1 MSQSQPVQSPA
12 APAQLS
18 ATLGPMPPPRPVINR
33 TEAQQ
38 ARVTHLIDLMQQL
51 VKQMDVFWEVQIQTP
66 HIPQSATQVRE
77 ILAVLLPEITT
88 LGPELREHEQAQVM
102 GMLHHVTQRVDAVS
116 TAHLQATQVLKD
128 EQATLV
134 EEIEKLTDQEEKL
147 TAQEEKLTTQEGKLT
162 AQELMLTAQEQMLT
176 AQEQML
182 AAQKLELAA
191 QKAKLT
197 AREERVKRLEK
208 EQRAKKMPDLVTA
221 ALKAQLTMK
230 STLTECLAELDSE
243 LRKEMRKKYL

>member
-1 MSQSQPVQSPA
+1 MSHSQPVQSPTA
-12 APAQLS
+12 QGQLS

-116 TAHLQATQVLKD
+116 TAHIQATQVLEE
-128 EQATLV
+128 EQATLAA
-134 EEIEKLTDQEEKL
+134 EIEKLTDQEEKAEDL
-147 TAQEEKLTTQEGKLT
+147 GKDIN
-162 AQELMLTAQEQMLT
+162 
-176 AQEQML
+176 
-182 AAQKLELAA
+182 
-191 QKAKLT
+191 
-197 AREERVKRLEK
+197 
-208 EQRAKKMPDLVTA
+208 KMPDLQTA